1 MKKYIK
7 VIFGPILGYL
17 SYLLC
22 DFLYNYFF
30 PLKPISD
37 LNTPGTVIIFEY
49 LFYILWYVF
58 VFIFQYKVIVPK
70 TNITIK
76 KGLKVAF
83 ILGLILALIFGFGNH
98 FVDNANWKSS
108 TISFFRIFIQ
118 FESFWIGNL
127 ILINTVNVFLKTNDK
142 QNLKY
147 SENFGGEIDV

>member
-37 LNTPGTVIIFEY
+37 LNTPGTVLMFEY

-58 VFIFQYKVIVPK
+58 VFIFQHKIIVPK
-70 TNITIK
+70 TDITIK
-76 KGLKVAF
+76 KGLKITSIV
-83 ILGLILALIFGFGNH
+83 GLILALIFGFGNH
-98 FVDNANWKSS
+98 FIDNADWNNSI
-108 TISFFRIFIQ
+108 ISFFRIFIQ

-127 ILINTVNVFLKTNDK
+127 ILINIVNIFPKSNNKPLLTGNS
-142 QNLKY
+142 LY
-147 SENFGGEIDV
+147 M